1 MSNISWSGVFLRI
14 VLAIALVLLTFN
26 PSGYS
31 FYHWIS
37 APPSGVTA
45 LKAFAGVA
53 LLIGWVMCL
62 RTAFVAL
69 GWIGVIL
76 CAALLGTFVWLLLD
90 LKVLHAADSTA
101 MVWIGLVIVGTI
113 LAVVG
118 ADPRAHDGPDRN
130 AIAVVRRSRRPC
142 RPRR

>member
-1 MSNISWSGVFLRI
+1 MSGISWSGVVLRV

-37 APPSGVTA
+37 APPAGVTA

-76 CAALLGTFVWLLLD
+76 CAALLGVILG
-90 LKVLHAADSTA
+90 V
-101 MVWIGLVIVGTI
+101 GLSWTLI
-113 LAVVG
+113 
-118 ADPRAHDGPDRN
+118 RARTTGQ
-130 AIAVVRRSRRPC
+130 IETQ
-142 RPRR
+142 